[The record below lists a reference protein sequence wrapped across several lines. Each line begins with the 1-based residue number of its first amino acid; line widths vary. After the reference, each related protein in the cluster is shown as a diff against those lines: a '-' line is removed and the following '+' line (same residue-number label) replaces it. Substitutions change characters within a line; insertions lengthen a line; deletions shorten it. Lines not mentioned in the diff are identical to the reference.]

1 MEKTGTSTLRGLNPA
16 NIPSADLA
24 YNNNVYLSSRNYQA
38 LKLQAKTTPVYV
50 AVKGLVFIANE
61 HRSIEDKQ
69 IALGKYPRQYLKLS
83 FTDSLDVSLY
93 RPPQD
98 MIQSLSSLTVEVE
111 LGMGPKDTRVEI
123 DGKDLEM
130 HFRRMFEGQ
139 YLSPGQQV
147 LLAIQSFVFIC
158 NVNTTQLLDIGVKTN
173 YPTQNVLGKIVD
185 ETLLEF
191 KCTPTANFSIKGQT
205 SMKAQSIF
213 KSDFKFE
220 DMGVGGLD
228 KEIYDI
234 FRSAFASRRLSPSL
248 LAKYGRTHVRGL
260 LLYGPPGTGKT
271 LIARQLS
278 KVLRSKEPKIVNGP
292 ELYDKYVGE
301 TERKIRELF
310 AEAIQD
316 EKKYGPE
323 SQLHIIIFD
332 EFDAICKARG
342 SVGGGAGVN
351 DTAVNMLLSM
361 IDGVNS
367 LNNIL
372 VIGMTNRKDMIDE
385 AILRPGRF
393 EVHIEVNLPDEKGRL
408 QILNIH
414 TKKMK
419 ENKLLG
425 DDVELDKIAK
435 ISKNFTGA
443 EIEALVK
450 SATSRAITRTNN
462 LFDFSK
468 EVTINEES
476 KVEFQDFLGAFEEVK
491 PMFGADTDKFEAL
504 ARSNLIDY
512 GTRFQKN
519 QSLILNLVDQIKK
532 SKNTQLISVLLNGQN
547 GTGKSALSAW
557 AALQCDFPFVKLISA
572 ENFVGFT
579 EIGKVNA
586 IVKIFEDAYRS
597 PLSMVVLDDIER
609 LIEFVNIGPRFS
621 NHLLQALLVLI
632 KKIPR
637 KPDHRLLVIGT
648 TSQASVL
655 RDLELVQAFNVTVE
669 LPLLDKVEEVQKVL
683 SQFSGQQSD
692 KEKIASLIPSI
703 SIKKLLLLI
712 DMALTGEAEINFAKF
727 VSAYEDVGADG
738 F

>member
-1 MEKTGTSTLRGLNPA
+1 MERTTTVLRGLNPA
-16 NIPSADLA
+16 NLPAPELA
-24 YNNNVYLSSRNYQA
+24 YTNFLYLSPRNFQA
-38 LKLQAKTTPVYV
+38 LKAQQKTTPIYV
-50 AVKGLVFIANE
+50 TLKSYVFIAGE
-61 HRSIEDKQ
+61 HRGLDDRQ
-69 IALGKYPRQYLKLS
+69 VGLGKYPRTYMKLAY
-83 FTDSLDVSLY
+83 TDSVDVALY
-93 RPPQD
+93 KPPQD
-98 MIQSLSSLTVEVE
+98 MIQSLASITIDVE
-111 LGMGPKDTRVEI
+111 LGMGPKDTRIEV
-123 DGKDLEM
+123 DDKDLEV
-130 HFRRMFEGQ
+130 HFRRMFEVQ
-139 YLSPGQQV
+139 YFTPGQVV
-147 LLAIQSFVFIC
+147 LMELKSCILLLTIRK
-158 NVNTTQLLDIGVKTN
+158 TQLLDIGVKTN
-173 YPTQNVLGKIVD
+173 YPTQDVMGQLVD
-185 ETLLEF
+185 ESILEF
-191 KCTPTANFSIKGQT
+191 KCSPSATFTIRGQS

-271 LIARQLS
+271 LIARQLA

-323 SQLHIIIFD
+323 SPLHIIIFD
-332 EFDAICKARG
+332 EFDAICKQRG
-342 SVGGGAGVN
+342 SVNSGTGVN

-419 ENKLLG
+419 ENKLLA
-425 DDVELDKIAK
+425 DDVDLAKIAK
-435 ISKNFTGA
+435 MAKNFTGA
-443 EIEALVK
+443 ELEALVK

-512 GTRFQKN
+512 GPRFEKN
-519 QSLILNLVDQIKK
+519 QALIMNLVDQIKK
-532 SKNTQLISVLLNGQN
+532 SKNTQLISCLLSGQN
-547 GTGKSALSAW
+547 GTGKSALAAW
-557 AALQCDFPFVKLISA
+557 AALQSDFPFVKLVSA
-572 ENFVGFT
+572 ENFVGFS
-579 EIGKVNA
+579 EIGKANA

-621 NHLLQALLVLI
+621 NHILQALLVLI
-632 KKIPR
+632 KKIPK

-655 RDLELVQAFNVTVE
+655 RDLEVVQAFNVVVD
-669 LPLLDKVEEVQKVL
+669 LPMLDKPEEVHKVL
-683 SQFSGQQSD
+683 SQFPGQQGD
-692 KEKIASLIPSI
+692 KEKIAKLIPSI

-712 DMALTGEAEINFAKF
+712 DMALTGESEINFTKF
-727 VSAYEDVGADG
+727 VSAYEDVGADI